1 MSKEVNEE
9 RAPQTVT
16 DVKEMLTK
24 HSNGEIQRTIQ
35 NCITIL
41 QNDHVLADAPDNRYS
56 TWRKLWVALAESEK
70 QLGLNITDA
79 QIEELKAHI
88 YDIDYEKEAEYE
100 SKLRHDVMAHIYAYG
115 DVCPDARAII
125 HLGAT
130 SCYVTDNAD
139 ILLMREGLCEIRTL
153 LVNAIAA
160 VSDFAEKYKG
170 LPILA
175 YTHFQAAQPTTLGKR
190 ATLWLNDLVEDLK
203 RLDFELGNLKFFGC
217 KGTTG
222 TGASFLQLFD
232 DEEKVFALEKLI
244 AEKFGFTEVVP
255 VSGQTYSRKIDAYVL
270 DVLSD
275 IAQSAAKF
283 SSDIRLMCHMKEVDE
298 PFETKQIGSSA
309 MAYKK
314 NPMRSER
321 VASLARY
328 VMIDALNPAITEAQ
342 QWLER
347 TLDDSAN
354 KRISVPEAFLAT
366 SGILNLYINVISGLR
381 VYDKV
386 IKKNLDR
393 ELPFMATENIL
404 MYLVEEKGF
413 DRQVAHEKIRVH
425 SIAAGEH
432 VKVEGGDNDLLSRL
446 IGDRELGLSA
456 EEIEK
461 ICDAH
466 GFCGLAEKQ
475 TEIFLAKV
483 RKDVLEKN
491 SDLLGVEAQVKV

>member
-1 MSKEVNEE
+1 MRDKYVSPLCE
-9 RAPQTVT
+9 RY
-16 DVKEMLTK
+16 
-24 HSNGEIQRTIQ
+24 
-35 NCITIL
+35 
-41 QNDHVLADAPDNRYS
+41 ADEKMQKIFSPDNRYS

-70 QLGLNITDA
+70 ELGLNITDE
-79 QIEELKAHI
+79 QIAEMKSHI

-100 SKLRHDVMAHIYAYG
+100 RQLRHDVMAHIYTYG
-115 DVCPDARAII
+115 DSCPTARGII

-139 ILLMREGLCEIRTL
+139 TLLMKEGLEAVKVL
-153 LVNAIAA
+153 LVNAIKA
-160 VSDFAEKYKG
+160 VYDFADKYKS
-170 LPILA
+170 LPVLA

-190 ATLWLNDLVEDLK
+190 ATLWLNDLVEDYK
-203 RLDFELGNLKFFGC
+203 RVEWEIENLKFFGC

-222 TGASFLQLFD
+222 TGASFLQLFG
-232 DEEKVFALEKLI
+232 DEEKVFELEKLI
-244 AEKFGFTEVVP
+244 AKKFGFKKIVP
-255 VSGQTYSRKIDAYVL
+255 VSGQTYSRKTDSFIL
-270 DVLSD
+270 NVLSG

-321 VASLARY
+321 IASLARY
-328 VMIDALNPAITEAQ
+328 VMVDALNPAITEAQ

-366 SGILNLYINVISGLR
+366 SGILNLYVNVISGLN
-381 VYDKV
+381 VYPKV
-386 IKKNLDR
+386 IKKNLDA

-413 DRQVAHEKIRVH
+413 DRQWTHEKIRVH
-425 SIAAGEH
+425 SIEAGYN
-432 VKVEGGDNDLLSRL
+432 VKVNGGDNDLIDRL
-446 IGDRELGLSA
+446 LKDDELKLTR
-456 EEIEK
+456 EEIDK
-461 ICDAH
+461 IFDAK

-475 TEIFLAKV
+475 TEKFLSEV
-483 RKDVLEKN
+483 KN
-491 SDLLGVEAQVKV
+491 EIIDKNAGLLGLKAEVNV

>member
-1 MSKEVNEE
+1 MKDKYVSPLCE
-9 RAPQTVT
+9 RY
-16 DVKEMLTK
+16 
-24 HSNGEIQRTIQ
+24 
-35 NCITIL
+35 
-41 QNDHVLADAPDNRYS
+41 ADAKMQKIFSPDNRYS

-70 QLGLNITDA
+70 ELGLGFITDE
-79 QIEELKAHI
+79 QIAELKEHV
-88 YDIDYEKEAEYE
+88 YDIDYDKEAEYE
-100 SKLRHDVMAHIYAYG
+100 KKLRHDVMAHIYAYG
-115 DVCPDARAII
+115 DVCPNARKII

-139 ILLMREGLCEIRTL
+139 ILLIREGLTEIKTL
-153 LVNAIAA
+153 LVNAIKS

-170 LPILA
+170 LPVLA

-190 ATLWLNDLVEDLK
+190 ATLWLNDLYEDLK
-203 RLDFELGNLKFFGC
+203 RVDYELDNLKFFGC

-222 TGASFLQLFD
+222 TGASFLQLFN
-232 DEEKVFALEKLI
+232 DEQKVFNLEKLI
-244 AEKFGFTEVVP
+244 AAKFGFTEVIP
-255 VSGQTYSRKIDAYVL
+255 VSGQTYSRKIDSFVL
-270 DVLSD
+270 NTLSCV
-275 IAQSAAKF
+275 AQSAAKF

-298 PFETKQIGSSA
+298 PFETNQIGSSA

-321 VASLARY
+321 IASLARY

-381 VYDKV
+381 VYEKV

-413 DRQVAHEKIRVH
+413 DRQVAHEIIRVH
-425 SIAAGEH
+425 SVAAGEH
-432 VKVEGGDNDLLSRL
+432 VKVDGGDNDLLDRL
-446 IGDRELGLSA
+446 SGDERLGLTK

-475 TEIFLAKV
+475 TKKFLAFIKAE
-483 RKDVLEKN
+483 VLDKN
-491 SDLLGVEAQVKV
+491 ADLLGFKAQVNV

>member
-1 MSKEVNEE
+1 MQKIFS
-9 RAPQTVT
+9 
-16 DVKEMLTK
+16 
-24 HSNGEIQRTIQ
+24 
-35 NCITIL
+35 
-41 QNDHVLADAPDNRYS
+41 PDNRYS

-446 IGDRELGLSA
+446 IGDKELGLTA

>member
-1 MSKEVNEE
+1 MKDKYVSPLCE
-9 RAPQTVT
+9 RY
-16 DVKEMLTK
+16 
-24 HSNGEIQRTIQ
+24 
-35 NCITIL
+35 
-41 QNDHVLADAPDNRYS
+41 ADEKMQKIFSPDNRYS

-190 ATLWLNDLVEDLK
+190 TTLWLNDLVEDLK

-446 IGDRELGLSA
+446 IGDRELGLTA

>member
-1 MSKEVNEE
+1 MKDKYVSPLCE
-9 RAPQTVT
+9 RY
-16 DVKEMLTK
+16 
-24 HSNGEIQRTIQ
+24 
-35 NCITIL
+35 
-41 QNDHVLADAPDNRYS
+41 ADEKMQKIFSPDNRYS

-413 DRQVAHEKIRVH
+413 DRQVAHEKIRIH

-446 IGDRELGLSA
+446 IGDRELGLTA

>member
-1 MSKEVNEE
+1 MRDKYVSPLCE
-9 RAPQTVT
+9 RY
-16 DVKEMLTK
+16 
-24 HSNGEIQRTIQ
+24 
-35 NCITIL
+35 
-41 QNDHVLADAPDNRYS
+41 ADEKMQKIFSPDNRYS

-70 QLGLNITDA
+70 ELGLNITDE
-79 QIEELKAHI
+79 QIAEMKSHI

-100 SKLRHDVMAHIYAYG
+100 RQLRHDVMAHIYTYG
-115 DVCPDARAII
+115 DSCPTARGII

-139 ILLMREGLCEIRTL
+139 TLLMKEGMEAVKAL
-153 LVNAIAA
+153 LVNAIKA
-160 VSDFAEKYKG
+160 VYDFADKYKS
-170 LPILA
+170 LPVLA

-190 ATLWLNDLVEDLK
+190 ATLWLNDLAEDYKRVEW
-203 RLDFELGNLKFFGC
+203 EIENLKFFGC

-222 TGASFLQLFD
+222 TGASFLQLFG
-232 DEEKVFALEKLI
+232 DEEKVFELEKLI
-244 AEKFGFTEVVP
+244 AKKFGFKKIVP
-255 VSGQTYSRKIDAYVL
+255 VSGQTYSRKTDSFIL
-270 DVLSD
+270 NVLSG

-321 VASLARY
+321 IASLARY
-328 VMIDALNPAITEAQ
+328 VMVDALNPAITEAQ

-366 SGILNLYINVISGLR
+366 SGILNLYVNVISGLN
-381 VYDKV
+381 VYPKV
-386 IKKNLDR
+386 IKKNLDA

-413 DRQVAHEKIRVH
+413 DRQWTHEKIRVH
-425 SIAAGEH
+425 SIEAGYN
-432 VKVEGGDNDLLSRL
+432 VKVNGGDNDLIDRL
-446 IGDRELGLSA
+446 LKDDELKLTR
-456 EEIEK
+456 EEIDK
-461 ICDAH
+461 IFDAK

-475 TEIFLAKV
+475 TEKFLSEV
-483 RKDVLEKN
+483 RNEIIDKN
-491 SDLLGVEAQVKV
+491 AGLLGLKAEVNV

>member
-1 MSKEVNEE
+1 MRDKYVSPLCE
-9 RAPQTVT
+9 RY
-16 DVKEMLTK
+16 
-24 HSNGEIQRTIQ
+24 
-35 NCITIL
+35 
-41 QNDHVLADAPDNRYS
+41 ADEKMQKIFSPDNRYS

-70 QLGLNITDA
+70 ELGLNITDE
-79 QIEELKAHI
+79 QIAEMKSHI

-100 SKLRHDVMAHIYAYG
+100 RQLRHDVMAHIYTYG
-115 DVCPDARAII
+115 DSCPTARGII

-139 ILLMREGLCEIRTL
+139 TLLMKEGLEAVKAL
-153 LVNAIAA
+153 LVNAIKA
-160 VSDFAEKYKG
+160 VYDFADKYKS
-170 LPILA
+170 LPVLA

-190 ATLWLNDLVEDLK
+190 ATLWLNDLAEDYKRVEWEID
-203 RLDFELGNLKFFGC
+203 NLKFFGC

-222 TGASFLQLFD
+222 TGASFLQLFG
-232 DEEKVFALEKLI
+232 DEEKVFELEKLI
-244 AEKFGFTEVVP
+244 AKKFGFKKIVP
-255 VSGQTYSRKIDAYVL
+255 VSGQTYSRKTDSFIL
-270 DVLSD
+270 NVLSG

-321 VASLARY
+321 IASLARY
-328 VMIDALNPAITEAQ
+328 VMVDALNPAITEAQ

-366 SGILNLYINVISGLR
+366 SGILNLYVNVISGLN
-381 VYDKV
+381 VYPKV
-386 IKKNLDR
+386 IKKNLDA

-413 DRQVAHEKIRVH
+413 DRQWTHEKIRVH
-425 SIAAGEH
+425 SIEAGYN
-432 VKVEGGDNDLLSRL
+432 VKVNGGDNDLIDRL
-446 IGDRELGLSA
+446 LKDDELKLTRD
-456 EEIEK
+456 EIDK
-461 ICDAH
+461 IFDAK

-475 TEIFLAKV
+475 TEKFLSEV
-483 RKDVLEKN
+483 KN
-491 SDLLGVEAQVKV
+491 EIIDKNAGLLGLKAEVNV

>member
-1 MSKEVNEE
+1 MRDKYVSPLCE
-9 RAPQTVT
+9 RY
-16 DVKEMLTK
+16 
-24 HSNGEIQRTIQ
+24 
-35 NCITIL
+35 
-41 QNDHVLADAPDNRYS
+41 ADEKMQKIFSPDNRYS

-70 QLGLNITDA
+70 ELGLNITDE
-79 QIEELKAHI
+79 QIAEMKSHI

-100 SKLRHDVMAHIYAYG
+100 RQLRHDVMAHIYTYG
-115 DVCPDARAII
+115 DSCPTARGII

-139 ILLMREGLCEIRTL
+139 TLLMKEGLEAVKAL
-153 LVNAIAA
+153 LVNAIKA
-160 VSDFAEKYKG
+160 VYDFADKYKS
-170 LPILA
+170 LPVLA

-190 ATLWLNDLVEDLK
+190 ATLWLNDLAEDYKRVEW
-203 RLDFELGNLKFFGC
+203 EIENLKFFGC

-222 TGASFLQLFD
+222 TGASFLQLFG
-232 DEEKVFALEKLI
+232 DEEKVFELEKLI
-244 AEKFGFTEVVP
+244 AKKFRFKKIVP
-255 VSGQTYSRKIDAYVL
+255 VSGQTYSRKTDSFIL
-270 DVLSD
+270 NVLSG

-321 VASLARY
+321 IASLARY
-328 VMIDALNPAITEAQ
+328 VMVDALNPAITEAQ

-366 SGILNLYINVISGLR
+366 SGILNLYVNVISGLN
-381 VYDKV
+381 VYPKV
-386 IKKNLDR
+386 IKKNLDA

-413 DRQVAHEKIRVH
+413 DRQWTHEKIRVH
-425 SIAAGEH
+425 SIEAGYN
-432 VKVEGGDNDLLSRL
+432 VKVNGGDNDLIDRL
-446 IGDRELGLSA
+446 LKDDELKLTR
-456 EEIEK
+456 EEIDK
-461 ICDAH
+461 IFDAK

-475 TEIFLAKV
+475 TEKFLSEV
-483 RKDVLEKN
+483 KN
-491 SDLLGVEAQVKV
+491 EIIDKNAGLLGLKAEVNV

>member
-1 MSKEVNEE
+1 MRDKYVSPLCE
-9 RAPQTVT
+9 RY
-16 DVKEMLTK
+16 
-24 HSNGEIQRTIQ
+24 
-35 NCITIL
+35 
-41 QNDHVLADAPDNRYS
+41 ADEKMQKIFSPDNRYS

-70 QLGLNITDA
+70 ELGLNITDE
-79 QIEELKAHI
+79 QIAEMKSHI

-100 SKLRHDVMAHIYAYG
+100 RQLRHDVMAHIYTYG
-115 DVCPDARAII
+115 DSCPTARGII

-139 ILLMREGLCEIRTL
+139 TLLMKEGLEAVKAL
-153 LVNAIAA
+153 LVNAIKA
-160 VSDFAEKYKG
+160 VYDFADKYKS
-170 LPILA
+170 LPVLA

-190 ATLWLNDLVEDLK
+190 ATLWLNDLAEDYKRVEW
-203 RLDFELGNLKFFGC
+203 EIENLKFFGC

-222 TGASFLQLFD
+222 TGASFLQLFG
-232 DEEKVFALEKLI
+232 DEEKVFELEKLI
-244 AEKFGFTEVVP
+244 AKKFGFKKIVP
-255 VSGQTYSRKIDAYVL
+255 VSGQTYSRKTDSFIL
-270 DVLSD
+270 NVLSG

-321 VASLARY
+321 IASLARY
-328 VMIDALNPAITEAQ
+328 VMVDALNPAITEAQ

-366 SGILNLYINVISGLR
+366 SGILNLYVNVISGLN
-381 VYDKV
+381 VYPKV
-386 IKKNLDR
+386 IKKNLDA

-413 DRQVAHEKIRVH
+413 DRQWAHEKIRVH
-425 SIAAGEH
+425 SIEAGYN
-432 VKVEGGDNDLLSRL
+432 VKVNGGDNDLIDRL
-446 IGDRELGLSA
+446 LKDDELKLTR
-456 EEIEK
+456 EEIDK
-461 ICDAH
+461 IFDAK

-475 TEIFLAKV
+475 TEKFLSEV
-483 RKDVLEKN
+483 KN
-491 SDLLGVEAQVKV
+491 EIIDKNAGLLGLKAEVNV

>member
-1 MSKEVNEE
+1 MRDKYVSPLCE
-9 RAPQTVT
+9 RY
-16 DVKEMLTK
+16 
-24 HSNGEIQRTIQ
+24 
-35 NCITIL
+35 
-41 QNDHVLADAPDNRYS
+41 ADEKMQKIFSPDNRYS

-70 QLGLNITDA
+70 ELGLNITDE
-79 QIEELKAHI
+79 QIAEMKSHI
-88 YDIDYEKEAEYE
+88 YDIDYDKEAEYE
-100 SKLRHDVMAHIYAYG
+100 RQLRHDVMAHIYTYG
-115 DVCPDARAII
+115 DSCPTARGII

-139 ILLMREGLCEIRTL
+139 TLLMKEGLEAVKAL
-153 LVNAIAA
+153 LVNAIKA
-160 VSDFAEKYKG
+160 VYDFADKYKS
-170 LPILA
+170 LPVLA

-190 ATLWLNDLVEDLK
+190 ATLWLNDLVEDYK
-203 RLDFELGNLKFFGC
+203 RVEWEIENLKFFGC

-222 TGASFLQLFD
+222 TGASFLQLFG
-232 DEEKVFALEKLI
+232 DEEKVFELEKLI
-244 AEKFGFTEVVP
+244 AKKFGFKKIVP
-255 VSGQTYSRKIDAYVL
+255 VSGQTYSRKTDSFVL
-270 DVLSD
+270 NVLSG

-321 VASLARY
+321 IASLARY
-328 VMIDALNPAITEAQ
+328 VMVDALNPAITEAQ

-366 SGILNLYINVISGLR
+366 SGILNLYVNVISGLN
-381 VYDKV
+381 VYPKV
-386 IKKNLDR
+386 IKKNLDA

-413 DRQVAHEKIRVH
+413 DRQWMHEKIRVH
-425 SIAAGEH
+425 SIEAGYN
-432 VKVEGGDNDLLSRL
+432 VKVNGGDNDLIDRL
-446 IGDRELGLSA
+446 LKDDELKLTR
-456 EEIEK
+456 EEIDK
-461 ICDAH
+461 IFDAK

-475 TEIFLAKV
+475 TEKFLAEV
-483 RKDVLEKN
+483 KN
-491 SDLLGVEAQVKV
+491 EIIDKNTGLLGLKAEVNV

>member
-1 MSKEVNEE
+1 MKDKYVSPLCE
-9 RAPQTVT
+9 RY
-16 DVKEMLTK
+16 
-24 HSNGEIQRTIQ
+24 
-35 NCITIL
+35 
-41 QNDHVLADAPDNRYS
+41 ADAKMQKIFSPDNRYS

-70 QLGLNITDA
+70 ELGLGFITDE
-79 QIEELKAHI
+79 QIAELKEHV
-88 YDIDYEKEAEYE
+88 YDIDYDKEAEYE
-100 SKLRHDVMAHIYAYG
+100 KKLRHDVMAHIYAYG
-115 DVCPDARAII
+115 DVCPNARKII

-139 ILLMREGLCEIRTL
+139 ILLIREGLTEIKTL
-153 LVNAIAA
+153 LVNAIKA

-170 LPILA
+170 LPVLA

-190 ATLWLNDLVEDLK
+190 ATLWLNDLYEDLK
-203 RLDFELGNLKFFGC
+203 RVDYELDNLKFFGC

-222 TGASFLQLFD
+222 TGASFLQLFN
-232 DEEKVFALEKLI
+232 DEDKVFNLEKLI
-244 AEKFGFTEVVP
+244 AAKFGFTEVIP
-255 VSGQTYSRKIDAYVL
+255 VSGQTYSRKIDSFVL
-270 DVLSD
+270 NTLSCV
-275 IAQSAAKF
+275 AQSAAKF

-298 PFETKQIGSSA
+298 PFETNQIGSSA

-321 VASLARY
+321 IASLARY

-381 VYDKV
+381 VYEKV

-413 DRQVAHEKIRVH
+413 DRQVAHEIIRVH
-425 SIAAGEH
+425 SVAAGEH
-432 VKVEGGDNDLLSRL
+432 VKVDGGDNDLLDRL
-446 IGDRELGLSA
+446 SGDERLGLTK

-475 TEIFLAKV
+475 TEKFLAFIKAE
-483 RKDVLEKN
+483 VLDKN
-491 SDLLGVEAQVKV
+491 ADLLGFKAQVNV

>member
-1 MSKEVNEE
+1 MKDKYVSPLCE
-9 RAPQTVT
+9 RY
-16 DVKEMLTK
+16 
-24 HSNGEIQRTIQ
+24 
-35 NCITIL
+35 
-41 QNDHVLADAPDNRYS
+41 ADEKMQKIFSPDNRYS

-70 QLGLNITDA
+70 ELGLNITDE
-79 QIEELKAHI
+79 QIAEMKSHI

-100 SKLRHDVMAHIYAYG
+100 RQLRHDVMAHIYTYG
-115 DVCPDARAII
+115 DSCPTARGII

-139 ILLMREGLCEIRTL
+139 TLLMKEGLEAVKAL
-153 LVNAIAA
+153 LVNAIKA
-160 VSDFAEKYKG
+160 VYDFADKYKS
-170 LPILA
+170 LPVLA

-190 ATLWLNDLVEDLK
+190 ATLWLNDLAEDYKRVEW
-203 RLDFELGNLKFFGC
+203 EIENLKFFGC

-222 TGASFLQLFD
+222 TGASFLQLFG
-232 DEEKVFALEKLI
+232 DEEKVFELEKLI
-244 AEKFGFTEVVP
+244 AKKFGFKKIVP
-255 VSGQTYSRKIDAYVL
+255 VSGQTYSRKTDSFIL
-270 DVLSD
+270 NVLSG

-321 VASLARY
+321 IASLARY
-328 VMIDALNPAITEAQ
+328 VMVDALNPAITEAQ

-366 SGILNLYINVISGLR
+366 SGILNLYVNVISGLN
-381 VYDKV
+381 VYPKV
-386 IKKNLDR
+386 IKKNLDA

-413 DRQVAHEKIRVH
+413 DRQWTHEKIRVH
-425 SIAAGEH
+425 SIEAGYN
-432 VKVEGGDNDLLSRL
+432 VKVNGGDNDLIDRL
-446 IGDRELGLSA
+446 LKDDELKLTR
-456 EEIEK
+456 EEIDK
-461 ICDAH
+461 IFDAK

-475 TEIFLAKV
+475 TEKFLSEV
-483 RKDVLEKN
+483 KN
-491 SDLLGVEAQVKV
+491 EIIDKNAGLLGLKAEVNV

>member
-1 MSKEVNEE
+1 MQKIFS
-9 RAPQTVT
+9 
-16 DVKEMLTK
+16 
-24 HSNGEIQRTIQ
+24 
-35 NCITIL
+35 
-41 QNDHVLADAPDNRYS
+41 PDNRYS

-446 IGDRELGLSA
+446 IGDRELGLTA

-461 ICDAH
+461 ICDTH

>member
-1 MSKEVNEE
+1 MRDKYVSPLCE
-9 RAPQTVT
+9 RY
-16 DVKEMLTK
+16 
-24 HSNGEIQRTIQ
+24 
-35 NCITIL
+35 
-41 QNDHVLADAPDNRYS
+41 ADEKMQKIFSPDNRYS

-70 QLGLNITDA
+70 ELGLNITDE
-79 QIEELKAHI
+79 QIAEMKSHI

-100 SKLRHDVMAHIYAYG
+100 RQLRHDVMAHIYTYG
-115 DVCPDARAII
+115 DSCPTARGII

-139 ILLMREGLCEIRTL
+139 TLLMKEGLEAVKAL
-153 LVNAIAA
+153 LVNAIKA
-160 VSDFAEKYKG
+160 VYDFADKYKS
-170 LPILA
+170 LPVLA

-190 ATLWLNDLVEDLK
+190 ATLWLNDLAEDYKRVEW
-203 RLDFELGNLKFFGC
+203 EIENLKFFGC

-222 TGASFLQLFD
+222 TGASFLQLFG
-232 DEEKVFALEKLI
+232 DEGKVFELEKLI
-244 AEKFGFTEVVP
+244 AKKFGFKKIVP
-255 VSGQTYSRKIDAYVL
+255 VSGQTYSRKTDSFIL
-270 DVLSD
+270 NVLSG

-321 VASLARY
+321 IASLARY
-328 VMIDALNPAITEAQ
+328 VMVDALNPAITEAQ

-366 SGILNLYINVISGLR
+366 SGILNLYVNVISGLN
-381 VYDKV
+381 VYPKV
-386 IKKNLDR
+386 IKKNLDA

-413 DRQVAHEKIRVH
+413 DRQWTHEKIRVH
-425 SIAAGEH
+425 SIEAGYN
-432 VKVEGGDNDLLSRL
+432 VKVNGGDNDLIDRL
-446 IGDRELGLSA
+446 LKDDELKLTR
-456 EEIEK
+456 EEIDK
-461 ICDAH
+461 IFDAK

-475 TEIFLAKV
+475 TEKFLSEV
-483 RKDVLEKN
+483 KN
-491 SDLLGVEAQVKV
+491 EIIDKNAGLLGLKAEVNV